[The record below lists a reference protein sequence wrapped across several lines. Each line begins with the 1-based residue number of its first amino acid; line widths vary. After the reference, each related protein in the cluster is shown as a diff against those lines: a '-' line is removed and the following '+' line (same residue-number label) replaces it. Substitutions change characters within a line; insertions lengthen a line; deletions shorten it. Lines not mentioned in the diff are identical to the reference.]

1 MLPDQYVQTMK
12 VLHHEAP
19 QMPLEDIYQVL
30 EAELGRLNLHIY
42 RCIQFTENHSN
53 IICPP
58 QNDESVRNFS
68 KKYKDGV
75 NVKVFP
81 PTPLK
86 IEIHF

>member
-1 MLPDQYVQTMK
+1 
-12 VLHHEAP
+12 
-19 QMPLEDIYQVL
+19 MPLEDIYQVL

-68 KKYKDGV
+68 
-75 NVKVFP
+75 
-81 PTPLK
+81 
-86 IEIHF
+86 